1 MYHQAI
7 SVTKGHQKQKQDV
20 FGYSRLID
28 TLD

>member
-1 MYHQAI
+1 MYDQAI
-7 SVTKGHQKQKQDV
+7 SVTKGQKQKQDV